1 MAKEG
6 PIFYESTFNT
16 LNFFTHILI
25 DNTKGCRDKKKK
37 KKKKKKRLLF
47 NIWPCVLNSATLR
60 YIAFSAVFCIL

>member
-1 MAKEG
+1 MWMAKEG

-37 KKKKKKRLLF
+37 TNKKQKNKKPFYL
-47 NIWPCVLNSATLR
+47 IYGHVS
-60 YIAFSAVFCIL
+60 